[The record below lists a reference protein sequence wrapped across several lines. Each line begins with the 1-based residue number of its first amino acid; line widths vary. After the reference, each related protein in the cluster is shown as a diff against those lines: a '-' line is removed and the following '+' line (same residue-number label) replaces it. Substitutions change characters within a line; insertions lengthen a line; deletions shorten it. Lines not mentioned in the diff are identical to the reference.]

1 MRGVL
6 HAPHRR
12 RRPSNL
18 IVTQANHLTV
28 FAIRRESSTATD
40 AQLGARAVARA
51 KQTASADAGV
61 GADVEVSLEVVAE
74 FDLHGTVG
82 SLCALRRRF
91 GAPRNQRDA
100 LCVAVRENKLSVV
113 EFDPATQS
121 LVNSS
126 LHSWETPTGAGACP
140 ARTESRRCL
149 RSRLPTPRAAAP
161 PCSCAGE
168 GGSRLALLPAVEGE
182 SFGGEEEADASDAS
196 DADDAEDDTD
206 ARRASTTTVGGD
218 VRARGTAASVKDSYV
233 LDLAR
238 EMKISGAR
246 DVVFLH
252 GYGEP
257 TILVL
262 HEKKPTWAGRL
273 ALVADTCAVSAITL
287 DLDNKRHAVIWRR
300 DACRT
305 RATGYAPCPSRSAAR
320 LCCRRTSSCTRA
332 RRARARSR
340 STPWRAGTRAGTTPP
355 RPRTKPR
362 RRRRWR
368 RRRGTPPRKTLRW
381 RIRPPRWRRA
391 RARRALW
398 AFPWRWTP
406 RTPRSFPKN
415 AFCSPRSKAL

>member
-1 MRGVL
+1 MCRRARKQTQRRGV
-6 HAPHRR
+6 
-12 RRPSNL
+12 RP
-18 IVTQANHLTV
+18 
-28 FAIRRESSTATD
+28 RD
-40 AQLGARAVARA
+40 AVAGELVPA
-51 KQTASADAGV
+51 LLGDA
-61 GADVEVSLEVVAE
+61 
-74 FDLHGTVG
+74 HG
-82 SLCALRRRF
+82 C
-91 GAPRNQRDA
+91 
-100 LCVAVRENKLSVV
+100 
-113 EFDPATQS
+113 
-121 LVNSS
+121 
-126 LHSWETPTGAGACP
+126 GACP

-161 PCSCAGE
+161 PCSCGAR

-300 DACRT
+300 DALPHSC
-305 RATGYAPCPSRSAAR
+305 YR
-320 LCCRRTSSCTRA
+320 LCAMPEPLGGALVLSQNFIMHESQESSRA
-332 RRARARSR
+332 LALNPLAGGNTGWDDAAKAAHKAR
-340 STPWRAGTRAGTTPP
+340 
-355 RPRTKPR
+355 R